1 MALKIERALAPLS
14 ASLVNIALIDHF
26 QNGVSSISEVFELS
40 LALFIE
46 LLTKYKRHLKSQI
59 EIFFKEICLN
69 ILEATTSSFDQKWL
83 VIEGI
88 SKICNDAQMVIDIY
102 VSAKKTGNVCILG
115 RSMNP
120 NPCTMDLSE
129 FNVNVMTRN
138 NGEHQCSPY
147 DPGIQK

>member
-1 MALKIERALAPLS
+1 MVYFPLCTVSRENKRFQLAKS
-14 ASLVNIALIDHF
+14 AF
-26 QNGVSSISEVFELS
+26 FRQNGVSSISEVFELS

-102 VSAKKTGNVCILG
+102 VSKKRG
-115 RSMNP
+115 
-120 NPCTMDLSE
+120 
-129 FNVNVMTRN
+129 VMFK
-138 NGEHQCSPY
+138 GAALIALVFFS
-147 DPGIQK
+147 GKL